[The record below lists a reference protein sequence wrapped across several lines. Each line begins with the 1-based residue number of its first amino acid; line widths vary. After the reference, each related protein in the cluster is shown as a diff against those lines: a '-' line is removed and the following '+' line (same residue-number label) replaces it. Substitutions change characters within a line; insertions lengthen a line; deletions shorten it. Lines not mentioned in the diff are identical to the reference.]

1 LKDAAAGVREDVRA
15 GPGSEASRAGLILT
29 YCSLTLMTAATSFGA
44 RPVPVRAAAEI
55 HHRAWELFVQ
65 RGRSE
70 DAAIRDDINVQGYAR
85 RPLMLAAVH
94 LVSEAT
100 GASWPWAFAAVRLGS
115 IAAAYVLLR
124 RLYRLWLDERATLA
138 GCLFVAAAAALTF
151 VGNNWEILSSFPELG
166 LFAAAVHALCVGR
179 PLVVTLLVLLGSLN
193 RETMAFMV
201 ALAAADAVM
210 GTRRRASVWATA
222 GSLAAWLAA
231 LVAMHWWLS
240 PLSFLEPFA
249 HQVEHNL
256 GGLALLAVSPH
267 PYNFYLLPLYLLGPF
282 WILPALR
289 WRVLPPCL
297 RACALTAPLF
307 LVVVLVLGDFNEP
320 RQLLLLFPVM
330 VPAGLIALFGRPQEA
345 DAAAVR

>member
-1 LKDAAAGVREDVRA
+1 LTDAAADVRADVRA
-15 GPGSEASRAGLILT
+15 GPGQGASRAWLILT
-29 YCSLTLMTAATSFGA
+29 YGSPTLMTAATSFGA
-44 RPVPVRAAAEI
+44 RPVAVRAAAEI

-70 DAAIRDDINVQGYAR
+70 DPSLRDDINVQGYAR

-94 LVSEAT
+94 VVSEVT

-124 RLYRLWLDERATLA
+124 RLFRLWLDERATLA
-138 GCLFVAAAAALTF
+138 GCLFVAAALTF
-151 VGNNWEILSSFPELG
+151 VGNNWEILSSVPELG

-179 PLVVTLLVLLGSLN
+179 PLGVTLLVLLGSLN

-222 GSLAAWLAA
+222 GSVAAWLAA
-231 LVAMHWWLS
+231 LAAIHWWLF

-256 GGLALLAVSPH
+256 GGLARLAVSPH
-267 PYNFYLLPLYLLGPF
+267 PYNYYLFPLYLLGPF

-289 WRVLPPCL
+289 WRALPPCL
-297 RACALTAPLF
+297 RACALIAPLF

-320 RQLLLLFPVM
+320 RQLLLLLPVM
-330 VPAGLIALFGRPQEA
+330 VPAGLIALFGRPQET
-345 DAAAVR
+345 DAAVR